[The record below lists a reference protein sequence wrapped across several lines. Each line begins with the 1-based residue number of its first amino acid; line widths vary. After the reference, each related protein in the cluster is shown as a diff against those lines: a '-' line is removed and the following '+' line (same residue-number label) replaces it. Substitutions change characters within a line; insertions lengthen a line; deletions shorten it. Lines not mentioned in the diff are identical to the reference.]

1 MGLLRRMAFLLG
13 LVLGLVTLVVVG
25 TEFLTYLFTGKFP
38 SVKKVSEG
46 KAELV
51 LMTPDEVVAFV
62 RELAL
67 KENGVEEVSEV
78 AGGEYDVEAK

>member
-38 SVKKVSEG
+38 SVKKVDEG

-51 LMTPDEVVAFV
+51 LMTPDEVVTFV
-62 RELAL
+62 REQAL
-67 KENGVEEVSEV
+67 KKDVVVEVTEV
-78 AGGEYDVEAK
+78 AGGENHAEA

>member
-1 MGLLRRMAFLLG
+1 MGILRRMAFLLG
-13 LVLGLVTLVVVG
+13 FVLGVVTLVVLG

-38 SVKKVSEG
+38 SVKKVGEG

-62 RELAL
+62 REQAL
-67 KENGVEEVSEV
+67 KENSALEVTQV
-78 AGGEYDVEAK
+78 AGGENDAEA

>member
-1 MGLLRRMAFLLG
+1 MGILRRMAFLLG
-13 LVLGLVTLVVVG
+13 FVLGVVTLVVLG

-38 SVKKVSEG
+38 SVKKVGEG

-62 RELAL
+62 REQAL
-67 KENGVEEVSEV
+67 KKNSALEVSEV
-78 AGGEYDVEAK
+78 AGGENDAAA